1 MRVRN
6 NFFSILFCL
15 MATTLMTDAM
25 GQALTGL
32 VKNEKGYIVVSSDG
46 YTGMEGVALAW
57 KMPLQQL
64 LGENPGV
71 QTGNFTGTSEI
82 LIPAAGL
89 LRDSACTGCVPL
101 FHRVRRGE
109 ALYSIGRCYGQ
120 IPVWEIKQRNH
131 LRGETI
137 QPGRQLLLGYIA
149 IPNPGKDDAVNMAEN
164 TVASQTGEIADLPK
178 DTVTGHGRQ
187 QTEIPGTQSGK
198 LTYIGL
204 GVYEVEFQQS
214 LDAGVRK
221 TGKAAAFK
229 SESGWKDG
237 RFYVLCSKIKQGV
250 VVRVFHPRS
259 GKTLYA
265 RVVGPLPEIKQN
277 NGLDYRLSNAAAAI
291 FGEWN
296 ENEVFDLEMD
306 Y

>member
-6 NFFSILFCL
+6 HFFLILLCL
-15 MATTLMTDAM
+15 MATTLLKDAM
-25 GQALTGL
+25 GQVLTGL
-32 VKNEKGYIVVSSDG
+32 VKNEKGYVVISSNG
-46 YTGMEGVALAW
+46 YTGMESVALAW

-64 LGENPGV
+64 LGENPGL
-71 QTGNFTGTSEI
+71 QTGNFNGTSEI

-89 LRDSACTGCVPL
+89 LRDTACTGCVPL

-109 ALYSIGRCYGQ
+109 TLYSIGRCYGQ
-120 IPVWEIKQRNH
+120 IPVWEIKRRNH
-131 LRGETI
+131 LRGESI
-137 QPGRQLLLGYIA
+137 QPGQQLLLGYIA
-149 IPNPGKDDAVNMAEN
+149 IPNPARVDAVNMAEN
-164 TVASQTGEIADLPK
+164 TGASRTEEIADLPK
-178 DTVTGHGRQ
+178 DTVAGHGRQ
-187 QTEIPGTQSGK
+187 QTEITGTQSGK

-204 GVYEVEFQQS
+204 GFYEDQFQQS
-214 LDAGVRK
+214 VAAVVRK

-250 VVRVFHPRS
+250 VVRIFHPRS

-291 FGEWN
+291 FGVWN